1 MWHRQWSGPFA
12 CKGKRK
18 SSSLRISGERAWRRL
33 DASRGPRAARS
44 GGVLLSGL
52 VMVTAVDRTSFR
64 WGRCKV
70 EMPYFYYRLGYQ
82 SEEESYA
89 LLQERRDRPCSSQA
103 FRLTPAVILV
113 PAPVFAVVIVS
124 SAWSQL
130 LNQWPEIRHW
140 QPQVAQRFP
149 LVPCIWA
156 VIIISAAITAVSG
169 GSGPEW
175 HFVVL
180 GTVQKGKGCQC

>member
-1 MWHRQWSGPFA
+1 
-12 CKGKRK
+12 
-18 SSSLRISGERAWRRL
+18 
-33 DASRGPRAARS
+33 
-44 GGVLLSGL
+44 
-52 VMVTAVDRTSFR
+52 
-64 WGRCKV
+64 
-70 EMPYFYYRLGYQ
+70 MPYFYDRLGYQ

-89 LLQERRDRPCSSQA
+89 PPQERRGRPCSSRA
-103 FRLTPAVILV
+103 FHLTPAVIPV

-130 LNQWPEIRHW
+130 LNQWAEISHW

-149 LVPCIWA
+149 LVLCIWA
-156 VIIISAAITAVSG
+156 VIIISTVITAVSG

-180 GTVQKGKGCQC
+180 GTVQKRKGCQCRCAEQAKELLHPCFVARALKHK